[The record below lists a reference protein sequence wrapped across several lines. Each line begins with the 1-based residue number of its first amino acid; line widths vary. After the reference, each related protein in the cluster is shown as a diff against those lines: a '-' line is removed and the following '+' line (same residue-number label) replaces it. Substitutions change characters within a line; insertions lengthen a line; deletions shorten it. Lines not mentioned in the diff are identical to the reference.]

1 MLLLDFVD
9 TETNNNAVPAVSK
22 KPHLG
27 EQTQKTIEIVP
38 PVNNDLTSDSTIEH
52 EDKTQ
57 VSGITLEITPITAP
71 ATSSPEIIPDIKQFP
86 GIDENNLNKPLWDEI
101 QSGNFDRNSII
112 ERYKTLGETAV
123 IENDRGLIDSHR
135 RRAAHLGQFFTPA
148 AIVEFITRLLK
159 LDSTNLNPIII
170 DNSCGAGG
178 MFRYLSPTC
187 RIAGIEFEEN
197 AYLMAKALYPDADII
212 NDDLNNHTELDNKV
226 DFCLI
231 NPPFSIQLEKKNM
244 KLENA
249 GWGKLGPGSSILSHI
264 AAMEVA
270 IRAARGYV
278 AAVVPTS
285 FFENESTL
293 TFERWIND
301 HATKVMRIDL
311 PAEAFK
317 ENGTEWHCSIVIYRL
332 ARYYGRNHT
341 DTELIHLKINSLS
354 ELDEAITTW
363 RLSGHETDLNKFFEN
378 NLKEYPL
385 EDLVLKKHEEETE
398 SRIDFKSLP
407 ITEQDCARIVLS
419 GDASRIRIKPNGL
432 LAALKNQEIMDGFGE
447 AYNNAT
453 KTNVSEFKMYTR
465 RSNIIENPE
474 RIYDLKKKAEG
485 LGIETVI
492 DPQILNWVRNKKK
505 WLKRQM
511 TPFEQWIY
519 QESMEQAVK
528 NPSPGD
534 VLIAINNVA
543 DRTMTITANK
553 EYIVTKSAYRDALEI
568 TDDSGNTRDLENLD
582 MNNFIL
588 KDYEPGKLIELN
600 AENGIRNAYATL
612 YKQRLKQLEKL
623 GIDWLYP
630 FQGDDVARMSLK
642 DSNLLCFEMGLGKTR
657 TIIALGLLYGCKHN
671 LIVVEARLKDSFI
684 KEFKTLKITDY
695 KVIEDEKDLRNLKKF
710 NIISYNKLWRPLNNK
725 TKKTFGK
732 ALRRRFGY
740 IAIDEGHGIKA
751 QGSKQALAVRCLKS
765 RYKLISTGTPIAN
778 YPRNIFSLLTFGWG
792 DGTELN
798 RYGYYTPVTRPNG
811 YGYTSGT
818 RQFKED
824 FVSIEWVTPQ
834 FDQTLDSGR
843 KSREMPKIKDIRKW
857 HAMLAPKIIRR
868 TRDEPDVIKSIKIP
882 DAKIEELIIKP
893 DAAQVA
899 HYKKWLDEFANWFK
913 QQLELDK
920 EGGHKIDQM
929 IILAHLTKLQ
939 FASTIPQS
947 PSTNFTG
954 FEWIGDLT
962 TKQAKTLELIK
973 EAIANKEKIIVY
985 SERPEFQKFIQTE
998 LKKINIASHVFIGE
1012 QGIDDRNDLL
1022 DDFKNNGTNVLLATT
1037 TCGGTGLNIPEA
1049 NVVVIADTSWTPAR
1063 QIQAYSRILRPQQK
1077 KQPRITLLR
1086 CDGTIDMYMRQLMN
1100 AKSNA
1105 INQGIDHSEYEEIDM
1120 KKWLSYRDF
1129 TIKMLKDEGY
1139 DID

>member
-1 MLLLDFVD
+1 MKQMLLFEFVE
-9 TETNNNAVPAVSK
+9 TETNNNAEPVVFK
-22 KPHLG
+22 KLRL
-27 EQTQKTIEIVP
+27 EDQTPQTTESAP
-38 PVNNDLTSDSTIEH
+38 PVNTDIKTDPIIEP

-57 VSGITLEITPITAP
+57 ASVIPLEPTTITAP
-71 ATSSPEIIPDIKQFP
+71 SSPEAVPDVKQFP
-86 GIDENNLNKPLWDEI
+86 VIDENDPNKPLWDEI
-101 QSGNFDRNSII
+101 ESGNFDRNSII
-112 ERYKTLGETAV
+112 ERYNTLGETAV

-135 RRAAHLGQFFTPA
+135 RRAANLGQFFTSA
-148 AIVEFITRLLK
+148 LIVEFITRLLK
-159 LDSTNLNPIII
+159 LDSTDLNPIII

-187 RIAGIEFEEN
+187 RIAGIELEEN
-197 AYLMAKALYPDADII
+197 AFRMAKALYPEANII
-212 NDDLNNHTELDNKV
+212 NDDLSNHTELDNKV

-231 NPPFSIQLEKKNM
+231 NPPFSIQIEKKNM
-244 KLENA
+244 RLENA
-249 GWGKLGPGSSILSHI
+249 GWGKLGPSSSILSHI

-293 TFERWIND
+293 TFERWIKD

-317 ENGTEWHCSIVIYRL
+317 ENGTEWHCSVVIYRL
-332 ARYYGRNHT
+332 VRFYSRNRT
-341 DTELIHLKINSLS
+341 DSELIHLKINSMS
-354 ELDEAITTW
+354 ELDNAITTW
-363 RLSGHETDLNKFFEN
+363 RLSGHETDLNQYFDN
-378 NLKEYPL
+378 ILKQYPL
-385 EDLVLKKHEEETE
+385 DDLVLQKYEEETE
-398 SRIDFKSLP
+398 STIDFKPLP
-407 ITEQDCARIVLS
+407 ITERDCARIVLS
-419 GDASRIRIKPNGL
+419 KDASHIRIKPNGL
-432 LAALKNQEIMDGFGE
+432 LAALKTQEIMDGFGE

-453 KTNVSEFKMYTR
+453 KTNVQEFKMYTR
-465 RSNIIENPE
+465 RANIIENPD
-474 RIYDLKKKAEG
+474 RIYELKKKAEG

-492 DPQILNWVRNKKK
+492 DPQILNWLRNKKK

-528 NPSPGD
+528 NPSLGD
-534 VLIAINNVA
+534 VLIAVNDVDNH
-543 DRTMTITANK
+543 TLKITANK
-553 EYIVTKSAYRDALEI
+553 EYIVTESRYRDALEI
-568 TDDSGNTRDLENLD
+568 TDDSGNTRLLEYLD

-588 KDYEPGKLIELN
+588 KDYEPGKLVELN
-600 AENGIRNAYATL
+600 AENGIRTAYATL
-612 YKQRLKQLEKL
+612 YKQQIKQLEKL

-630 FQGDDVARMSLK
+630 FQKDDVARMSLK
-642 DSNLLCFEMGLGKTR
+642 DSNLLCFEMGLGKSR
-657 TIIALGLLYGCKHN
+657 TIIALGLLYGCRHN

-684 KEFKTLKITDY
+684 KEFKELKIIDY

-751 QGSKQALAVRCLKS
+751 QGSKQALAVRCLKA

-798 RYGYYTPVTRPNG
+798 GYGYYTPTRRPHG
-811 YGYTSGT
+811 GYTSGT

-824 FVSIEWVTPQ
+824 FVTIEWVTPQ
-834 FDQTLDSGR
+834 FEQTLDKGR

-857 HAMLAPKIIRR
+857 HAMLAPKMIRR

-882 DAKIEELIIKP
+882 DAKIEEIIIKP

-913 QQLELDK
+913 QQLELEK

-954 FEWIGDLT
+954 FEWTGALT

-1012 QGIDDRNDLL
+1012 QGIEDRNDLL
-1022 DDFKNNGTNVLLATT
+1022 DDFKNNGTDVLLATT

-1086 CDGTIDMYMRQLMN
+1086 CNGTIDMYMRQLMS

-1105 INQGIDHSEYEEIDM
+1105 INQGIDYSEYEEIDL

>member
-1 MLLLDFVD
+1 MKQMLLFEFVD
-9 TETNNNAVPAVSK
+9 TETKNNAEPVVFK
-22 KPHLG
+22 KLRPG
-27 EQTQKTIEIVP
+27 EQTPQATKSTP
-38 PVNNDLTSDSTIEH
+38 PVNTDLKTDQIIEP

-57 VSGITLEITPITAP
+57 ASGITLETIPITAP
-71 ATSSPEIIPDIKQFP
+71 SSPEIIPDAKQFP
-86 GIDENNLNKPLWDEI
+86 GIDENNPNKPLWDEI
-101 QSGNFDRNSII
+101 ESGNFDRNSII

-148 AIVEFITRLLK
+148 PIAEFITRLLK

-170 DNSCGAGG
+170 DNSCGVGG
-178 MFRYLSPTC
+178 MFRYLSPSC
-187 RIAGIEFEEN
+187 RIAGIELEDN
-197 AYLMAKALYPDADII
+197 AYRMVKTLYPDANII
-212 NDDLNNHTELDNKV
+212 NDDLSNHTELDNKV

-231 NPPFSIQLEKKNM
+231 NPPFSIQIEKKNM

-278 AAVVPTS
+278 GAVVPTS

-293 TFERWIND
+293 TFERWIKD

-311 PAEAFK
+311 PEEAFK
-317 ENGTEWHCSIVIYRL
+317 ENGTQWHCSVVIYRL
-332 ARYYGRNHT
+332 ARYYGRNSN
-341 DTELIHLKINSLS
+341 DSELIHLKINSLS
-354 ELDEAITTW
+354 ELDDAITTW

-385 EDLVLKKHEEETE
+385 EDLALQKYEEETE
-398 SRIDFKSLP
+398 STINFKPLP

-419 GDASRIRIKPNGL
+419 GDASHIRIKPNGL

-465 RSNIIENPE
+465 RSNIIENPD
-474 RIYDLKKKAEG
+474 RIYELKKKAEG
-485 LGIETVI
+485 LGMETVI
-492 DPQILNWVRNKKK
+492 DPQILNWLRNKKK

-528 NPSPGD
+528 TPSPGD

-543 DRTMTITANK
+543 HRTMTITADK
-553 EYIVTKSAYRDALEI
+553 EYIVTKSPYRDALEI
-568 TDDSGNTRDLENLD
+568 TDDSGNTRDLEYLD
-582 MNNFIL
+582 MSNFIL
-588 KDYEPGKLIELN
+588 KDFEPGKLIELN
-600 AENGIRNAYATL
+600 TENGIRTACRSL
-612 YKQRLKQLEKL
+612 YKQRIKQLEKL

-798 RYGYYTPVTRPNG
+798 GYGYYTPAERSHG
-811 YGYTSGT
+811 GYTSGT

-824 FVSIEWVTPQ
+824 FVTIDWVTPQ
-834 FDQTLDSGR
+834 FEQTLDSGR

-857 HAMLAPKIIRR
+857 HAMLAPKMIRR
-868 TRDEPDVIKSIKIP
+868 TRDEPDVTKSIKIP
-882 DAKIEELIIKP
+882 DAKIEEMIIKP

-913 QQLELDK
+913 QQLELEK

-954 FEWIGDLT
+954 FEWIGALT

-973 EAIANKEKIIVY
+973 EALANNEKIIVY

-1012 QGIDDRNDLL
+1012 QGIEDRNDLL